1 MRARELTSF
10 LLSFIS
16 VLSLVF
22 LENNIEIIDL
32 PGFGLVWGS
41 SRLFLFTVETNLKIA
56 LALVIYFEAE
66 YADSELK
73 EL

>member
-1 MRARELTSF
+1 MRARELTSS
-10 LLSFIS
+10 LLSFLS
-16 VLSLVF
+16 VLSVF

-66 YADSELK
+66 YADSEIK